1 MNFGN
6 TKESIINYYHEHYPW
21 EYYINYPETCV
32 NKLIVSDKTIDRVLS
47 GIDVN
52 LRRGFLDKQYQF
64 HRELES
70 LSQLPP
76 VENRTRDHI
85 THWLTNSSIDFD
97 DIIGVGW

>member
-6 TKESIINYYHEHYPW
+6 TKQSIINYYHEHYPW

-76 VENRTRDHI
+76 IENRTRDHI